1 MAELLSIRFDRG
13 GSEMVLKK
21 LKNKRYDRTKR
32 RAHEQQAKRS
42 EKGLVARARA
52 ALEGGMF
59 PVDNKP
65 LPTNEMEQCLAEF
78 NKVDNNH
85 TPRRSSIKD
94 LEREVDE
101 LRRSASKSAKE
112 KA

>member
-1 MAELLSIRFDRG
+1 
-13 GSEMVLKK
+13 MVLKK